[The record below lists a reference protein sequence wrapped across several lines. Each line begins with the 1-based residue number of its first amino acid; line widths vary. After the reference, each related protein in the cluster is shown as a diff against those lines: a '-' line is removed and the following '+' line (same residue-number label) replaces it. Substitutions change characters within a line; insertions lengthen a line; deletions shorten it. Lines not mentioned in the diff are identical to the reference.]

1 MAVSAISAE
10 NALKNVDAEIP
21 DWNFERLRN
30 QTRTKW
36 DKELARIE
44 IDGSREEKETFY
56 TSLYHAFLA
65 PNLYQDVTGE
75 YRGLDQNIHQAKG
88 FTNYTIFSLWDT
100 YRATHPLF
108 ALIQA
113 PRDADMI
120 NSMLAHYDQSVEHML
135 PIWSLQANET
145 WCMVGYHAVPVIV
158 DAYLKGVTGF
168 DRDRAYD
175 AIRTTAMNPNY
186 DNVATY
192 AKLGW
197 VPFDKENE
205 THPSFA

>member
-10 NALKNVDAEIP
+10 NALKNLDAEIP
-21 DWNFERLRN
+21 DWNFENLRN
-30 QTRTKW
+30 QTQRKW

-44 IDGSREEKETFY
+44 IEGSREEKETFY
-56 TSLYHAFLA
+56 TSVYHTFLA

-88 FTNYTIFSLWDT
+88 FTNYTVFSLWDT
-100 YRATHPLF
+100 FRATHPLF

-158 DAYLKGVTGF
+158 DAFLKGVKGF

-175 AIRTTAMNPNY
+175 AIRTTAIESG
-186 DNVATY
+186 
-192 AKLGW
+192 LR
-197 VPFDKENE
+197 
-205 THPSFA
+205 